1 MITKKRKKELKKI
14 ASAIFQSEQ
23 ALQNNL
29 ITEEEALNKIEQI
42 SEEFSL
48 EEMLFVDNYII
59 ENFLDTEKILW
70 YNIYMI
76 KIVKTIKYTN

>member
-42 SEEFSL
+42 AEEFSL

-59 ENFLDTEKILW
+59 ENFLDTEKIL
-70 YNIYMI
+70 
-76 KIVKTIKYTN
+76 

>member
-59 ENFLDTEKILW
+59 ENFLDTEKIL
-70 YNIYMI
+70 
-76 KIVKTIKYTN
+76 

>member
-59 ENFLDTEKILW
+59 ENFLDIEKIL
-70 YNIYMI
+70 
-76 KIVKTIKYTN
+76 

>member
-48 EEMLFVDNYII
+48 EEILFVDDYII
-59 ENFLDTEKILW
+59 ENFLDTEKIL
-70 YNIYMI
+70 
-76 KIVKTIKYTN
+76 

>member
-29 ITEEEALNKIEQI
+29 ITEEDALNKIEQI
-42 SEEFSL
+42 AEEFSL

-59 ENFLDTEKILW
+59 ENFLDTEKIL
-70 YNIYMI
+70 
-76 KIVKTIKYTN
+76 